1 MFLTTQ
7 SSDLFAGG
15 RSSHEGYTE
24 IFTAYLATFC
34 GVELLVMKNT

>member
-1 MFLTTQ
+1 MFLTAQ
-7 SSDLFAGG
+7 SSDLFTGG

-24 IFTAYLATFC
+24 IFIAYLATFC